1 MAEIP
6 VEKKSSMG
14 WLWVLLALLLL
25 ALLAWWLLSDD
36 DEAEYVE
43 PIVAEEP
50 ITPATTPEMVGTA
63 PGVSIGDIL
72 GNPASYIGQDDFQ
85 AEVTVPTGAE
95 MTDRGFFIEDEGAR
109 MFAIINDGPMEEP
122 KDINPGQT
130 LRISQGM
137 LRDSTYLP
145 QLSGDA
151 LDADTQAIIDQQDIF
166 LVVDED
172 NIQILEAGNPQ
183 PGTTRA
189 QTAPPADM

>member
-36 DEAEYVE
+36 DDVEYVDNDAVVATSE
-43 PIVAEEP
+43 PVD
-50 ITPATTPEMVGTA
+50 TPEMIATA
-63 PGVSIGDIL
+63 EGVTIGDVL
-72 GNPASYIGQDDFQ
+72 GDPQAYLGRDDFQ
-85 AEVTVPTGAE
+85 AEVIVPTGAE
-95 MTDRGFFIEDEGAR
+95 MTDRGFFIEDNGAR
-109 MFAIINDGPMEEP
+109 MFAIINDGPMEQP

-137 LRDSTYLP
+137 LRDRTYLP

-151 LDADTQAIIDQQDIF
+151 LDADTQALVDQQDIF